1 MVAHLFVRVLA
12 LCGAATAAHLSSGDL
27 ASATLLNLND
37 IVKTTHA
44 SFDSDFPHHR
54 WSEFEQQLQMN
65 LQHYKNSTA
74 STAYETLP
82 GQARCKVAQIPED
95 AMLATKTNEVTPF
108 KGGSSVSLKGMSLV
122 DKVNAQLAKAR
133 GPAAAM
139 VPGISMIAK
148 AALTQVKSVLQTVA
162 AVVATRVPPMVPP
175 PAWNNRPF
183 VCMPM
188 VTGHNCFG
196 AVLYPITIGD
206 FILADLSDAAIGGVI
221 SSFPSYYRSK
231 IGATDEGTYQRCF
244 SSYMSM
250 QCANAFPIC
259 TNPQGSQEMAPGM
272 GRAPMCFLHCVATL
286 IACPGMWVDDLEDIC
301 TNVSAPPMCAFA
313 TYAKAAPSQ
322 LRSFDE
328 SQASNMNC
336 PSA

>member
-1 MVAHLFVRVLA
+1 MAASLLVRVLF
-12 LCGAATAAHLSSGDL
+12 LSSVAAG
-27 ASATLLNLND
+27 TPVNLDD
-37 IVKTTHA
+37 IVKKTYS
-44 SFDSDFPHHR
+44 SFDIDFPHHR
-54 WSEFEQQLQMN
+54 WGEFAQQLEQD
-65 LQHYKNSTA
+65 LESYKNSTA

-82 GQARCKVAQIPED
+82 GQTRCKVAQIPED
-95 AMLATKTNEVTPF
+95 AMIATKTTEVAPF
-108 KGGSSVSLKGMSLV
+108 KGGASVSLKGMALV
-122 DKVNAQLAKAR
+122 DKVKAQLEKAQ

-139 VPGISMIAK
+139 VPGVAMIAK

-162 AVVATRVPPMVPP
+162 AVVATRVPPMIPP
-175 PAWNNRPF
+175 PVWNNRPF

-206 FILADLSDAAIGGVI
+206 FILADLSDAAMSGVI

-231 IGATDEGTYQRCF
+231 IGATDAGTYQRCF
-244 SSYMSM
+244 SAYMSM

-259 TNPQGSQEMAPGM
+259 TNPQGNQEMIPGM
-272 GRAPMCFLHCVATL
+272 GRAPMCFLHCIATL

-313 TYAKAAPSQ
+313 TYIKGAPAQ
-322 LRSFDE
+322 LRSSDE
-328 SQASNMNC
+328 GQSQSMNC